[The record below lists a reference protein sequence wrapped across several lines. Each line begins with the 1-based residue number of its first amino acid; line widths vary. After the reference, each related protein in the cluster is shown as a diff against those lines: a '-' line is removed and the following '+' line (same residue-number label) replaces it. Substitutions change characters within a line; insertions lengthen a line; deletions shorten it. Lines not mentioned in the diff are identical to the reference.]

1 MANSRRSSL
10 PDPARVGAALAA
22 ALDDA
27 DAASGPYAVALSGG
41 RDSVALLDALLAYA
55 RPRGRGV
62 IALHVHHGLSPN
74 ADAWSAHCA
83 TLCATY
89 AIPFVEARVTVPRT
103 PRASV
108 EASARRA
115 RYDALAAAAHE
126 AGAAAVLLA
135 HHRDDQA
142 ETLLLQL
149 LRGAGPHGLAA
160 MPASRVDAFGLNW
173 LRPLIDVPRAA
184 IEAYVADRGLRYVD
198 DESNADAR
206 YARNALRQNVAP
218 ALAAFFP
225 DYTVPLARAAQLQ
238 ADAARLADDL
248 AAADAQR
255 AVESG
260 ALSRAALAALP
271 DHRARNL
278 LRWYLRGHGLPPP
291 SRARLAAMLAQLAV
305 ARPDARVR
313 LAHAGAEIGVHRD
326 RVVVH
331 APAPPTYALPWNGE
345 AVLALPH
352 GRLAFAATRDG
363 GLDPQ
368 RLHAGT
374 LVVRPRRGG
383 ERLALHAG
391 RPSRALKSVLRESG
405 VAPWER
411 AALPL
416 LFCGDVLAAVPGLGV
431 DVGFR
436 ADPGRAG
443 VALVWTPAGIT
454 GR

>member
-10 PDPARVGAALAA
+10 PDPSRVGAALTA

-27 DAASGPYAVALSGG
+27 SAASGPYAVALSGG

-55 RPRGRGV
+55 RPRGRAV
-62 IALHVHHGLSPN
+62 IALHIHHGLSPN

-83 TLCATY
+83 ALCETY
-89 AIPFVEARVTVPRT
+89 AIPFVARRVTVPQA
-103 PRASV
+103 PRDSV

-115 RYDALAAAAHE
+115 RYDALAAAAHD
-126 AGAAAVLLA
+126 AGAATVLLA

-160 MPASRVDAFGLNW
+160 MPASRVDAHGLRW
-173 LRPLIDVPRAA
+173 LRPLIDVSRTA

-206 YARNALRQNVAP
+206 YARNALRHIVAP
-218 ALAAFFP
+218 ALAAFAP
-225 DYTVPLARAAQLQ
+225 DYTVTLARAAQLQ
-238 ADAARLADDL
+238 ADAARLVDDL
-248 AAADAQR
+248 AAADGGR
-255 AVESG
+255 AVDEG
-260 ALSRAALAALP
+260 GLGRAALMALP
-271 DHRARNL
+271 AYRARNL

-305 ARPDARVR
+305 ERPDARVR

-331 APAPPTYALPWNGE
+331 APPPPTYELPWNGE

-352 GRLAFAATRDG
+352 GRLTFAATHDG
-363 GLDPQ
+363 GLDPN
-368 RLHAGT
+368 RLHPGT
-374 LVVRPRRGG
+374 FVVRPRRGG
-383 ERLALHAG
+383 ERLALDAG
-391 RPSRALKSVLRESG
+391 RPRRALKSVLRESG
-405 VAPWER
+405 VPPWER
-411 AALPL
+411 TALPL
-416 LFCGDVLAAVPGLGV
+416 LFCGNDLAAVPGLGV

-443 VALVWTPAGIT
+443 VVLVWTPAGFG